1 LQQLS
6 RVIEEI
12 TMEKI
17 RLGKTGLMV
26 SRIGF
31 GGIPIQKP
39 SEDEAI
45 ALVRDSLDRGVN
57 YIDTSRVYT
66 NSEERIGKAIAG
78 RRADVILATKSVSR
92 TPEAILGDLD
102 QSLKNLQTDYVDIFQ
117 FHNVSTDQDLQTV
130 LAPGGPLDAVR
141 TARDEGRIRHIGVTS
156 HRLTVAREAVLS
168 GAFETVMIGLN
179 FVNTEAADDL
189 IPLARAH
196 DLGSI
201 VMKPM
206 AGGMLD
212 NPALSFK
219 YLNAFPD
226 LLVLVGIAEMGEM
239 EQNIS
244 LLEFRG
250 ELTLEEQGEMERIR
264 EELGNGFCRM
274 CNYCQPCPQKI
285 MISAIM
291 YTEVALKRFEPKRI
305 FEGDWD
311 TFMEKVPECI
321 DCGECEKRCPYEL
334 PIRERIHAAYE
345 RYTTAKD
352 DYRQGKPAKP

>member
-1 LQQLS
+1 
-6 RVIEEI
+6 
-12 TMEKI
+12 MEKI

-39 SEDEAI
+39 SEEEAI
-45 ALVRDSLDRGVN
+45 RLVRDSLDRGVN
-57 YIDTSRVYT
+57 FIDTSRVYT
-66 NSEERIGKAIAG
+66 TSEERIGKAIAG
-78 RRADVILATKSVSR
+78 RREKVLLATKSVSR
-92 TPEAILGDLD
+92 TPDAILADLD
-102 QSLKNLQTDYVDIFQ
+102 QSLKNLQTDYVDLFQ
-117 FHNVSTDQDLQTV
+117 FHNVSTDQDLKVV
-130 LAPGGPLDAVR
+130 LEPGGPLDAVR
-141 TARDEGRIRHIGVTS
+141 KARDQGKIRHIGITS
-156 HRLTVAREAVLS
+156 HRLTVALEAIKS

-179 FVNTEAADDL
+179 FVNTEAADEL
-189 IPLARAH
+189 IPLAREL
-196 DLGSI
+196 DVGII

-219 YLNAFPD
+219 YLNAFD
-226 LLVLVGIAEMGEM
+226 DILVLVGIAEMGEM

-244 LLEFRG
+244 LLNFKG
-250 ELTLEEQGEMERIR
+250 ELTLEERGEMERIR

-291 YTEVALKRFEPKRI
+291 YTEVALKRFDPKRI
-305 FEGDWD
+305 FKGDWD
-311 TFMEKVPECI
+311 TFMNTIPDCI

-334 PIRERIHAAYE
+334 PIRERIRAAYT
-345 RYTTAKD
+345 RYNTAKKNYQD
-352 DYRQGKPAKP
+352 SKSVNP

>member
-1 LQQLS
+1 
-6 RVIEEI
+6 
-12 TMEKI
+12 MEKI
-17 RLGKTGLMV
+17 RLGKTELMV

-39 SEDEAI
+39 SEEEAI
-45 ALVRDSLDRGVN
+45 RLVQDSLDRGVN
-57 YIDTSRVYT
+57 FIDTSRVYT
-66 NSEERIGKAIAG
+66 TSEERIGKAIAG
-78 RRADVILATKSVSR
+78 RRADVLLATKSVGR
-92 TPEAILGDLD
+92 TPEAIHADLD
-102 QSLKNLQTDYVDIFQ
+102 QSLKNLQTDYVDLFQ
-117 FHNVSTDQDLQTV
+117 FHNVSTEQDLKVV
-130 LAPGGPLDAVR
+130 LEPGGPLDAVR
-141 TARDEGRIRHIGVTS
+141 KARDQGRIRHIGITS
-156 HRLTVAREAVLS
+156 HRLTVALEAVKS
-168 GAFETVMIGLN
+168 GVFETVMIALN
-179 FVNTEAADDL
+179 FVNSEAADEL
-189 IPLARAH
+189 IPLAREN
-196 DLGSI
+196 DVGII

-219 YLNAFPD
+219 YLNTFPD

-244 LLEFRG
+244 LLNFKG
-250 ELTLEEQGEMERIR
+250 DLTDDEHREMKRIR

-291 YTEVALKRFEPKRI
+291 YTEVALKRFDPKRI

-311 TFMEKVPECI
+311 KFMDKIPECV

-334 PIRERIHAAYE
+334 PIRERIRAAHE
-345 RYTTAKD
+345 RYNTAKKN
-352 DYRQGKPAKP
+352 YQESKPVNP

>member
-1 LQQLS
+1 
-6 RVIEEI
+6 
-12 TMEKI
+12 MEKI

-39 SEDEAI
+39 SEEEAI
-45 ALVRDSLDRGVN
+45 RLVQDSLDRGVN
-57 YIDTSRVYT
+57 FIDTSRVYT
-66 NSEERIGKAIAG
+66 TSEERIGIAIAG
-78 RRADVILATKSVSR
+78 RRADVLLATKSVGR
-92 TPEAILGDLD
+92 TPDAILADLD
-102 QSLKNLQTDYVDIFQ
+102 QSLKNLQTDYVDLFQ
-117 FHNVSTDQDLQTV
+117 FHNVSTEQDLKVV
-130 LAPGGPLDAVR
+130 LEPGGPLDAVR
-141 TARDEGRIRHIGVTS
+141 KARDQGRIRHIGITS
-156 HRLTVAREAVLS
+156 HRLTVALEAVKS
-168 GAFETVMIGLN
+168 GAFETVMIALN
-179 FVNTEAADDL
+179 FVNSEAADEL
-189 IPLARAH
+189 IPLARKN
-196 DLGSI
+196 DVGI
-201 VMKPM
+201 IIMKPM

-244 LLEFRG
+244 LLDFKG
-250 ELTLEEQGEMERIR
+250 DLTEDERSEMERIR

-291 YTEVALKRFEPKRI
+291 YTEVALKRFDPKRI

-311 TFMEKVPECI
+311 KFMNTIPDCI

-334 PIRERIHAAYE
+334 PIRERIRAAYE
-345 RYTTAKD
+345 HYNTAKK
-352 DYRQGKPAKP
+352 DYQESKSVNP

>member
-1 LQQLS
+1 
-6 RVIEEI
+6 
-12 TMEKI
+12 MEKI
-17 RLGKTGLMV
+17 RLGKTELMV

-39 SEDEAI
+39 SEEEAI
-45 ALVRDSLDRGVN
+45 RLVRDSLDRGVN

-78 RRADVILATKSVSR
+78 RRGDVILATKSVGR
-92 TPEAILGDLD
+92 TPETLLADLD
-102 QSLKNLQTDYVDIFQ
+102 QSLKNMQTDYVDLFQ
-117 FHNVSTDQDLQTV
+117 FHNVSTEQDLKVV
-130 LAPGGPLDAVR
+130 LDPGGPLDTVR
-141 TARDEGRIRHIGVTS
+141 KARDEGRIRHIGITS
-156 HRLTVAREAVLS
+156 HRLTVALEAVKS
-168 GAFETVMIGLN
+168 GAFETVMIALN
-179 FVNTEAADDL
+179 FVNTEAVEEL
-189 IPLARAH
+189 IPLALKN
-196 DLGSI
+196 DVGI
-201 VMKPM
+201 IIMKPM

-219 YLNAFPD
+219 YLNTFDD

-239 EQNIS
+239 KQNIS
-244 LLEFRG
+244 LLDFKA
-250 ELTLEEQGEMERIR
+250 ELTDDERREMKRIR

-291 YTEVALKRFEPKRI
+291 YTEVALKRFDPKRI

-311 TFMEKVPECI
+311 KFMNTIPDCI

-334 PIRERIHAAYE
+334 PIRERIRAAHE
-345 RYTTAKD
+345 RYNTAKKTYEQD
-352 DYRQGKPAKP
+352 ITA